1 MEDGQSF
8 KEKTFEKYKPQDSLG
23 EFYGMQVSTR
33 VLAFQGSKF
42 WALQQENVDKFINA
56 LKLMHYCLTFHF
68 RSAEVIPPLF
78 CFELLDYS

>member
-8 KEKTFEKYKPQDSLG
+8 KEMTFEKYKPLDSLG
-23 EFYGMQVSTR
+23 EFYGTQVGTR

-42 WALQQENVDKFINA
+42 RALQQQNVDKFINA
-56 LKLMHYCLTFHF
+56 LNCLTFHF